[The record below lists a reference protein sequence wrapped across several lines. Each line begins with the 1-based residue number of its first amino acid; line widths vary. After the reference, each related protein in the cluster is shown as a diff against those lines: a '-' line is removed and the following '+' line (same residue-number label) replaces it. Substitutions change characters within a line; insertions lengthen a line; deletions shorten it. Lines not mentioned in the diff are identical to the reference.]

1 MSTNLFFELLQ
12 VALGTRENL
21 SRVPSAA
28 DWWKLFEESFRQAV
42 TGVLL
47 SGIERLPQ
55 EERPPIDLLLEWI
68 GEVQVTEQINK
79 LHQNRAREL
88 TAKFLSA
95 EFRSCVLKGVG
106 TGLLYPHPLRRQC
119 GDIDIWVD
127 GHRKDVMAWLRS
139 RCEIGHREWHHVEA
153 MLFEDVSV
161 EVHFYPIWLY
171 NPWYNRRL
179 QRWFKEQKPAQMGE
193 QNNEFC
199 EFNEFGFNCPTAE
212 FNVVYS
218 LVHTFHHLMDE
229 GVGLRHVIDYF
240 YILKSFH
247 IENRS
252 HTGEFKST
260 VSDSEHKLPSM
271 NHKLSTNKSE
281 TMEIIQHLGMERF
294 AEAMM
299 YVLMVACGMAS
310 EYLLCK
316 PDEKAGKFLLDEIM
330 LAGNFGHFDTRV
342 VIPED
347 ESFLHRNIRK
357 FRRQLRFLKYYPGE
371 VLCAPFWK
379 TWHWCWRFFH

>member
-1 MSTNLFFELLQ
+1 MDNLFFELLQ

-28 DWWKLFEESFRQAV
+28 EWGRLFEESFRQAV

-55 EERPPIDLLLEWI
+55 EQRPPTDLLLEWI

-88 TAKFLSA
+88 TAKFLSVG
-95 EFRSCVLKGVG
+95 FRSCVLKGVG
-106 TGLLYPHPLRRQC
+106 TGLLYPNPLRRQC

-127 GHRKDVMAWLRS
+127 GRRKDVMAWLRS
-139 RCEIGHREWHHVEA
+139 QCEIGHREWHHVEA

-161 EVHFYPIWLY
+161 EVHLYPIWLY

-193 QNNEFC
+193 QNNEFS
-199 EFNEFGFNCPTAE
+199 EFHEFGFNCPTAE

-240 YILKSFH
+240 YIL
-247 IENRS
+247 
-252 HTGEFKST
+252 
-260 VSDSEHKLPSM
+260 

-281 TMEIIQHLGMERF
+281 IMGTIQHLGMERF

-299 YVLMVACGMAS
+299 YVMKVACGMAS

-379 TWHWCWRFFH
+379 TWHWCWRLFH